1 MDSDSLQQKYLEARK
16 SDAALS
22 QLIAGNPFKRLVF
35 AVIRRTLEKYS
46 SKQVDAEEIENI
58 YGQVVYKLTHSLIYL
73 KKVVV
78 NFPSY
83 VSRSAS
89 NQTIDYLRVKKLAF
103 ANVKDNPG
111 HALPQI
117 GKWIVERAIN
127 LIRKEHGDKT
137 AQIAYLRINEELTFR
152 EIAEI
157 MEMKK
162 STVADQ
168 FKKARAIILQQME
181 FYK

>member
-1 MDSDSLQQKYLEARK
+1 MGSDSLQQKYLRARS
-16 SDAALS
+16 SDTALS
-22 QLIAGNPFKRLVF
+22 QLIAGNSFKRLVF
-35 AVIRRTLEKYS
+35 AVICRTLEKYL

-58 YGQVVYKLTHSLIYL
+58 YGQVIYKLTHSLIYL

-78 NFPSY
+78 NFPAY

-89 NQTIDYLRVKKLAF
+89 NQTIDYLRARKLSF

-111 HALPQI
+111 HVFPQT
-117 GKWIVERAIN
+117 GKWVVERAISR
-127 LIRKEHGDKT
+127 IRNEHGDRA
-137 AQIAYLRINEELTFR
+137 AQIAYLRINEELSFR

-168 FKKARAIILQQME
+168 FLKARAIILQQME
-181 FYK
+181 LYK

>member
-1 MDSDSLQQKYLEARK
+1 LSSDSLQQKYLKARS
-16 SDAALS
+16 SDTALS
-22 QLIAGNPFKRLVF
+22 QLIAGNSFKRLVF

-73 KKVVV
+73 KKIVV
-78 NFPSY
+78 NFPAY
-83 VSRSAS
+83 VSRTAS
-89 NQTIDYLRVKKLAF
+89 NQTIDFLRAKKLAF

-111 HALPQI
+111 HVLPQT
-117 GKWIVERAIN
+117 GKWVVEHAITQ
-127 LIRKEHGDKT
+127 IRNEFGDQV
-137 AQIAYLRINEELTFR
+137 AQIAYLKITKELSFR

-162 STVADQ
+162 STVADK
-168 FKKARAIILQQME
+168 FKKARVIILQQME